1 MFIKHGINIVYT
13 ENESDNTKKSLISR
27 VSFDS
32 DELNYPVKIFFTSQS
47 GNVIWSTLISHSNTW
62 CELPSSRNID
72 IRVIDNNGE
81 IILNKIWSENF
92 NSDICELKFLD
103 WCKYFISTN
112 NKKPK
117 GIVVGAHNGSS
128 GEWVTANNKKLIG
141 STLLIEPNETPF
153 QQLVTRYQNDF
164 IFTYKNI
171 LVSETGGHVDFYT
184 DKNGESESSSIL
196 QSNVTK
202 YHDKIITK
210 KIYSKTL
217 NDLIIYFE
225 PDWIHLDVE
234 GLDAKLLLSVSDEL
248 IQKIKFIIWEDI
260 HLTNEETILLNNK
273 LKNNGFTVLSG
284 YEYNSFAFKN

>member
-103 WCKYFISTN
+103 WCKYFISIN

-164 IFTYKNI
+164 IFSYKNI

-202 YHDKIITK
+202 YHDEIITK

-225 PDWIHLDVE
+225 PDWVHLDVE